1 MITRLLEVPWER
13 KKGGLGTT
21 TRDSYC
27 LLLLLFISPLCFLFT
42 CKCWTGKESFS
53 LFFFFTRIALE
64 WKENCSGITRLFLKA
79 EIPTAP
85 IDRCNRYCFIHLSFY
100 FRCNSF
106 GHDPIR
112 FCAHYVFFLF
122 TNPLTQ
128 HTNKHKKNKT
138 NKIRGVSCL
147 AKNKKLGSSLPAIVN
162 KLFGNVHVWHFWRAF
177 NNRDCESFRS
187 FRIHD
192 SWKERKQKLGTQ
204 KQTWRCVKCPLAFS
218 SAYTKNREN
227 QVIWPPFLL
236 LFVFG
241 RTSDEPASLPVA
253 TKRWR
258 GYRKKNK
265 RIHPP
270 PRDVEGERLRR
281 RSRLK
286 RNH

>member
-53 LFFFFTRIALE
+53 LFFFFFTRIALE

-192 SWKERKQKLGTQ
+192 SWKKENKNSERRNK
-204 KQTWRCVKCPLAFS
+204 
-218 SAYTKNREN
+218 REGVSN
-227 QVIWPPFLL
+227 VRL
-236 LFVFG
+236 LFRLLTRKIGKTKSYGLLFFYCL
-241 RTSDEPASLPVA
+241 SLGVRV
-253 TKRWR
+253 TNRHR
-258 GYRKKNK
+258 CQ
-265 RIHPP
+265 
-270 PRDVEGERLRR
+270 
-281 RSRLK
+281 
-286 RNH
+286 